1 MTAPNLTAGRAP
13 VTPVAIADIAVK
25 IALVVLIL
33 IAVAYPDLGNVRGK
47 AAPLRAFAYPVGVLV
62 VPAIW
67 WLRFRDKPFPW
78 LGDLLV
84 SLPWFT
90 DTLGNRLNLF
100 DAVAWFDDW
109 MHFMNWGLLTA
120 GLLVLTLPGT
130 AGWWRTL
137 ERALAL
143 GVSLAL
149 GWEIAEYVA
158 FIRTSPEL
166 TTAYT
171 DTLGDL
177 ALGTSGS
184 VFAAVLVWFVRSR
197 PAVAQ
202 RLRRARLTS

>member
-1 MTAPNLTAGRAP
+1 VTAPNPQADSRGTAPIVIAD
-13 VTPVAIADIAVK
+13 VAVKLALVALILVAI
-25 IALVVLIL
+25 
-33 IAVAYPDLGNVRGK
+33 AYPDLGNVRGK
-47 AAPLRAFAYPVGVLV
+47 AAPLRAIAYPAGVLI

-67 WLRFRDKPFPW
+67 WFRFRSRPFPW

-100 DAVAWFDDW
+100 DALSWFDDW

-120 GLLVLTLPGT
+120 GLLLLTLP
-130 AGWWRTL
+130 APARWWRTL

-149 GWEIAEYVA
+149 GWELAEYVA

-166 TTAYT
+166 GTAYT

-177 ALGTSGS
+177 TLGTTGS
-184 VFAAVLVWFVRSR
+184 IVAALVVWFVRSR
-197 PAVAQ
+197 PRLIE
-202 RLRRARLTS
+202 RLRRARLAS